1 MQVQATTSWRH
12 YAALARRCAGAV
24 LITLLVVAIN
34 LLAWR
39 LFNPPLAAPEV
50 APRLHGLAYNAFQR
64 WDSPLEQ
71 RFPSLESQREDMRL
85 LAGHTKRIRTYSAA
99 ELPELPALA
108 QAHGLR
114 LALGVWLDRRDDNNR
129 REIAAALAAAQ
140 RHANIERLIA
150 GNETQLHRKLDP
162 ATLHSLLDRLR
173 ATLDIPVSTAE
184 PWHVWLDHP
193 ELADHV
199 DFITVHLL
207 PFWEGVPLEMALD
220 LAFSRYDAL
229 RARFPDK
236 PVVIGEIGWPSG
248 GDAFG
253 AALASPQA
261 QARFVREFL
270 ARAEARNLDYY
281 LMEAIDQ
288 PWKQAIEDS
297 VGAHW
302 GMLDAYRNPK
312 FDFAGTVQADP
323 HWRGKALWSSL
334 LGALFILP
342 FLLRFAA
349 MRLAG
354 RIAFA
359 LMAQGVSALAVLLAT
374 LPLIHYLGPL
384 DWAVL
389 AVLVPALLLMAAI
402 LLAQSFEFAELFWAG
417 SLGRI
422 ALPRPLPTGQPA
434 PRVSIHLACCNEPPG
449 MVIATIDS
457 VLALEWPEFELV
469 VVDNNTRDATL
480 WQPVADH
487 IESRRSKGD
496 ARVRFFHLP
505 EWPGYKAGALNF
517 ALLHTDPAAGWI
529 AVVDADY
536 RVDPG
541 WLESVAGHFADPR
554 VGIVQAPQAHRDW
567 QGSLF
572 QRMMNWEYEGFF
584 RIGMH
589 HRHER
594 DAIVQHGTMTLIR
607 AAALREANGWDEGC
621 IVEDTELG
629 LRLFERGW
637 CAVYV
642 DQVFGS
648 GLVPG
653 DFDAWCRQR
662 QRWAQGA
669 MQILRRHAGRLLR
682 GTNLTRGQRY
692 HFLTGW
698 LPWIG
703 DALHLVFSL
712 AAIGWTIA
720 VLLAPQHFKLP
731 HPLFALPLGV
741 FFLSRLSFG
750 PLLYWRRVPC
760 GPADRLGAA
769 LAGMALSHTIA
780 RGVLAGLFG
789 TQGIF
794 HVTRRT
800 RDVKK
805 RGWLADVREQA
816 GMLLAL
822 AMGILAVAWARPAL
836 DPATLSWMAILGL
849 QTLPYVAALVTA
861 RLAR

>member
-1 MQVQATTSWRH
+1 MTSWRH
-12 YAALARRCAGAV
+12 YAALARRCAVAV
-24 LITLLVVAIN
+24 LLTLLVAAFN
-34 LLAWR
+34 LLVWR
-39 LFNPPLAAPEV
+39 IFNPPLAVPDAS
-50 APRLHGLAYNAFQR
+50 PRVHGLAYNAFQR

-71 RFPSLESQREDMRL
+71 RFPSTESQREDMRL
-85 LAGHTKRIRTYSAA
+85 LSRQTDRIRTYSAA
-99 ELPELPALA
+99 ELPLLPELA

-114 LALGVWLDRRDDNNR
+114 LALGVWLDRRDDNNQ

-140 RHANIERLIA
+140 GHANIERLIA

-162 ATLHSLLDRLR
+162 DTLYSVLDRFR
-173 ATLDIPVSTAE
+173 ARLDIPVSTAE
-184 PWHVWLDHP
+184 PWHVWLDQP
-193 ELADHV
+193 ELAGHV

-207 PFWEGVPLEMALD
+207 PFWEGVPVEAALD
-220 LAFSRYDAL
+220 LALSRYDEL
-229 RARFPDK
+229 RLRFPDK
-236 PVVIGEIGWPSG
+236 PIVIGEIGWPSG
-248 GDAFG
+248 GDSFG
-253 AALASPQA
+253 AATASPRA

-270 ARAEARNLDYY
+270 VRAQALGLDYY

-288 PWKQAIEDS
+288 PWKRAIEDS

-323 HWRGKALWSSL
+323 HWRVKALWSSL

-374 LPLIHYLGPL
+374 LPLIHYLSVL

-402 LLAQSFEFAELFWAG
+402 LLAQSFEFAELFWPG
-417 SLGRI
+417 SLGRV
-422 ALPRPLPTGQPA
+422 ARPAPLPGGQPA
-434 PRVSIHLACCNEPPG
+434 PRVSIHLACSNEPPE

-457 VLALEWPEFELV
+457 VLALDWPDFELV
-469 VVDNNTRDATL
+469 VVDNNTRDATR

-487 IESRRSKGD
+487 IENRRAQLGG
-496 ARVRFFHLP
+496 RVHFFHLP
-505 EWPGYKAGALNF
+505 QWPGFKAGALNF
-517 ALLHTDPAAGWI
+517 ALAHTDPAAEWI

-536 RVDPG
+536 QLDPA
-541 WLESVAGHFADPR
+541 WLKSVAGHFADPQI
-554 VGIVQAPQAHRDW
+554 GIVQAPQAHRDW

-607 AAALREANGWDEGC
+607 AAALREAKGWDEHC

-637 CAVYV
+637 HAVYV
-642 DQVFGS
+642 DRVFGS

-653 DFDAWCRQR
+653 DFEAWCRQR

-669 MQILRRHAGRLLR
+669 MQILRRHARQLLS
-682 GTNLTRGQRY
+682 GEKLTRGQRY

-712 AAIGWTIA
+712 AAVGWTIA

-760 GPADRLGAA
+760 SPADRLGAA

-780 RGVLAGLFG
+780 RGVLAGLFRA
-789 TQGIF
+789 QGIF

-800 RDVKK
+800 RGAKD

-816 GMLLAL
+816 GILLTLAL
-822 AMGILAVAWARPAL
+822 GILAMAGARQPL
-836 DPATLSWMAILGL
+836 DPATLAWMAILGL
-849 QTLPYVAALVTA
+849 QSLPYAAALATS